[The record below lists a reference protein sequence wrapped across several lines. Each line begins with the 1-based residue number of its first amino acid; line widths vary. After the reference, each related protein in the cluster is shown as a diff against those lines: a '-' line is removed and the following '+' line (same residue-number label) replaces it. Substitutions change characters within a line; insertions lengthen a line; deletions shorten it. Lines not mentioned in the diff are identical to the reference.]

1 MDRVGGKM
9 NKAELIDKIA
19 TLADVSKTDAS
30 QVLNAAID
38 TITHT
43 LAKGESVAIVGFG
56 TFKVSERNAHEG
68 RNPKTGETIT
78 IAAAKRPRFT
88 AGKQLKEAVNHA

>member
-30 QVLNAAID
+30 QVLNATLD

-56 TFKVSERNAHEG
+56 TFKVSKSNEHEG

-78 IAAAKRPRFT
+78 IAAAKRARFT
-88 AGKQLKEAVNHA
+88 AGKQLKEAVNHV